1 MKAMLKQHLKA
12 ACSLSG
18 VASFAAVAGLMATF
32 VQPAAAASCQAI
44 NASGIPSTIPSGG
57 CSVLAVGD
65 TFEIDFS
72 NLFASNPGDF
82 AVNNDYSLQIANIGT
97 GTLSFTNVE
106 LLVTGTIQPGPPANT
121 GTIFPFDGPVS
132 IWQQTSNPGF
142 APQTGQGITDFSVNG
157 TGTNFGVGTAY
168 KSANFKLSS
177 PNTPAFGLPAT
188 LTAGL
193 INTIPLDLSSVG
205 VQTFT
210 SAKIRGTLASSTAS
224 TPLFSAGLGIYT
236 SNNPANQPPNLIYG
250 NAFVSTPGPLP
261 LLGAGAA
268 FGMSRRLRRRIGAS
282 KVAA

>member
-1 MKAMLKQHLKA
+1 VTR
-12 ACSLSG
+12 SLLG
-18 VASFAAVAGLMATF
+18 IASLAAVTGLTGGAF
-32 VQPAAAASCQAI
+32 VQPASAASCQAI
-44 NASGIPSTIPSGG
+44 NASGIPSTIPGGG
-57 CSVLAVGD
+57 CGVLGVGG

-72 NLFASNPGDF
+72 NLFSSNPGDF

-106 LLVTGTIQPGPPANT
+106 LLVTGTIQPVNPGPTN
-121 GTIFPFDGPVS
+121 PFSGPVS
-132 IWQQTSNPGF
+132 IWQQTSIPGF
-142 APQTGQGITDFSVNG
+142 APQTGQGITNFSVNG
-157 TGTNFGVGTAY
+157 PGQNFGVGIAY
-168 KSANFKLSS
+168 KSANFELTS
-177 PNTPAFGLPAT
+177 PNAPGFGG

-205 VQTFT
+205 VKTFT
-210 SAKIRGTLASSTAS
+210 SAKIRGTLASSTAA

-236 SNNPANQPPNLIYG
+236 TNNPATQPPNLIYG

-261 LLGAGAA
+261 VLGAGAA